1 MRKKS
6 LKAEASFNYVVIAG
20 WKNKEVEDYINMV
33 ETDLKL
39 MAKRLKL
46 KITGFVEVIDV
57 K

>member
-1 MRKKS
+1 MKKKS

-20 WKNKEVEDYINMV
+20 WKNKELEDYINMV

-46 KITGFVEVIDV
+46 RITGFIEVIDV